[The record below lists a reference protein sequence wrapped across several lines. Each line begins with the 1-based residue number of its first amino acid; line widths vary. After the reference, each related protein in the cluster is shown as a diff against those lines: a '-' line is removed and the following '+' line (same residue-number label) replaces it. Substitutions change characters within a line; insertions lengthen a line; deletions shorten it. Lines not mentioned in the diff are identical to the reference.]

1 MCVCVYIFFFFLFQA
16 NYLWKGTGSFPPS
29 GFWWLHPHV
38 GGAEM
43 LSMLLYPL
51 NFLQKEVES
60 EGLIRLVRFFW
71 QDYLIGAAAFF
82 PQESLTV
89 WLHLFFVML
98 MAVDGQSLGR
108 LLHWRL
114 QNGSNSILPSLFT
127 NCNISIKRNLPQSV
141 FGFYMIQSK
150 KRKAP

>member
-1 MCVCVYIFFFFLFQA
+1 
-16 NYLWKGTGSFPPS
+16 
-29 GFWWLHPHV
+29 
-38 GGAEM
+38 M

-60 EGLIRLVRFFW
+60 GGLIRLVRFFW

-108 LLHWRL
+108 LLHWML